1 MSGAPSPPD
10 DLRAWRKGERAR
22 LIEARMALP
31 LDEHKAASEAITRL
45 LEARFS
51 PSSMPSLGCY
61 WPFRR
66 EYDCIPLMRQI
77 IDAGGKVALP
87 VVIAKGQP
95 LEFRAWTPQ
104 AKMEAGV
111 WNILHPAEGPAVYP
125 QALLVPLVGFDEA
138 GYRLGYGA
146 GYYDRTLASFPK
158 LPVTIGVG
166 FELSRMETIFPQPHD
181 VPMDYIITEAG
192 LVHTRAGAH

>member
-1 MSGAPSPPD
+1 MSTDTVPE
-10 DLRAWRKGERAR
+10 DLDAWRKAQRAR
-22 LIEARMALP
+22 LIEARTALP
-31 LDEHKAASEAITRL
+31 LDEHKAKSEAIARL
-45 LEARFS
+45 LHARF
-51 PSSMPSLGCY
+51 PPDALPFLGCY

-111 WNILHPAEGPAVYP
+111 WNILHPAEGPAVHP
-125 QALLVPLVGFDEA
+125 TALLVPLVGFDEA

-146 GYYDRTLASFPK
+146 AFYDRTLAAFPK
-158 LPVTIGVG
+158 TPMTIGVG
-166 FELSRMETIFPQPHD
+166 FELNRMPTIFPQPHD
-181 VPMDYIITEAG
+181 VPMDWIVTEAG
-192 LVHTRAGAH
+192 VVHTRAGHV